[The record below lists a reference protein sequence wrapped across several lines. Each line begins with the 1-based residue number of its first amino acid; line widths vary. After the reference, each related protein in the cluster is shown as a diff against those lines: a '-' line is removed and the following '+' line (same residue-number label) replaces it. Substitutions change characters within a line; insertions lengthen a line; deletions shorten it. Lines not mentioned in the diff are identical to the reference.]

1 MLVKSTAIGAMLI
14 TYGIFRL
21 TTTIVRITS

>member
-14 TYGIFRL
+14 TYRIFRH
-21 TTTIVRITS
+21 TTTIVRMTS